1 MVVIKLC
8 EKSDVNSMGM
18 HPGAGLK
25 ASNIK
30 GLAVLHFAFG
40 ARISFV

>member
-1 MVVIKLC
+1 
-8 EKSDVNSMGM
+8 MGM
-18 HPGAGLK
+18 HPGVGLK

-40 ARISFV
+40 ARISFVWYGFVISNSYAYY